1 MPDLEIG
8 SLGVTGV
15 NLDISPVDL
24 PPQVFN
30 NVLNLDFTGTHITP
44 MVAAVSRASKPVGL
58 GAAYF
63 MESFYIAGDVLCWLV
78 CGEASA
84 HLLYMHTWYDITPAG
99 MLPSKD
105 YQSTVINGYLMVNN
119 GRQKPFYVDIFDP
132 LSPLRTYDAWPDNQ
146 LCRIIA
152 SLEGILI
159 GFGPQDSSGIFNKS
173 LMIWSDIADPGVLP
187 SNFNFADPAS
197 RAGFTTLEGDEF
209 PITARMLEN
218 RIQLYRSNSIYD
230 IAYVG
235 GTFVFSTTRRQL
247 QPNLFS
253 KNGVAA
259 FRRSHFGIG
268 DGYFFIFN
276 GLDIQPLGVDEC
288 VATFFKTVNRSLA
301 DSVRVVYDNK
311 VDEIM
316 IAYPEVGFTACNK
329 ALIYDLGK
337 KLWKIRELNLVT
349 CISTGFF
356 ARPEDSL
363 SWNNITVSWENWIV
377 PWQVRYS
384 VAEISNLVF
393 AEPTG
398 LFKIPD
404 EGAPMTAFGQRLY
417 CAFDSQ
423 DTTGRVNN
431 RRSAMKLLTEL
442 FPEAVGR
449 LRFRVGTS
457 LLPNATFD
465 WSDWQSFDA
474 AFEQKLDLHQ
484 SGKFIAYEID
494 NVVGGL
500 PQYFELTGFALN
512 VKSAGRY

>member
-8 SLGVTGV
+8 SLGITGI
-15 NLDISPVDL
+15 NLDVNPVDL

-30 NVLNLDFTGTHITP
+30 MALNVDFTGTHISP
-44 MVAAVSRASKPVGL
+44 MVAAISRASKPVGL
-58 GAAYF
+58 GAVYF
-63 MESFYIAGDVLCWLV
+63 MESFYVAGDVLCWLV

-84 HLLYMHTWYDITPAG
+84 YLLYMQTWYDVTPSN

-105 YQSTVINGYLMVNN
+105 YQSTVINGFLMLNN

-132 LSPLRTYDAWPDNQ
+132 LTPLKTYDVWPDGQ

-173 LMIWSDIADPGVLP
+173 LMVWSDIADPGVLP
-187 SNFNFADPAS
+187 SNFNYADPAS

-209 PITARMLEN
+209 PITARLLEN

-253 KNGVAA
+253 KNGVAG

-276 GLDIQPLGVDEC
+276 GLDIQPLGIDEC
-288 VATFFKTVNRSLA
+288 VDTFFRTVNRDLA

-316 IAYPEVGFTACNK
+316 IAYPEVGFSACNK
-329 ALIYDLGK
+329 ALIYDLNK
-337 KLWKIRELNLVT
+337 KLWKLRELNLVT

-356 ARPEDSL
+356 ATTEDTP
-363 SWNNITVSWENWIV
+363 SWNTLLNTWATWTS
-377 PWQVRYS
+377 PWQLRYGLQ
-384 VAEISNLVF
+384 EISNLVF
-393 AEPTG
+393 AEPSG

-404 EGAPMTAFGQRLY
+404 EGAPMPAYAQRLY
-417 CAFDSQ
+417 CSFDSQ
-423 DTTGRVNN
+423 DTSGRVNN
-431 RRSAMKLLTEL
+431 KRSAVKLLTEL
-442 FPEAVGR
+442 FPEAFGQ
-449 LRFRVGTS
+449 LRFRIGTS
-457 LLPNATFD
+457 LLPDNNFD
-465 WSDWQSFDA
+465 WSEWMTYDA
-474 AFEQKLDLHQ
+474 NIDLKLDLHQ
-484 SGKFIAYEID
+484 SGKFISYEID
-494 NVVGGL
+494 NTINGTA
-500 PQYFELTGFALN
+500 QYFELAGFALN
-512 VKSAGRY
+512 VRSAGRY